1 MCTCLKEDLH
11 CLGAGVLGRLVYGI
25 ITIVAGSTGACIE
38 LSYLQDTI
46 YTTRHSGIYYYKMY
60 THTQGLH
67 YFTHTHTHTRG
78 LGQQLSFER
87 SILLCACKNSKTDTN
102 LFMINCTTDCV

>member
-11 CLGAGVLGRLVYGI
+11 CLGASVLGRLVYGI

-46 YTTRHSGIYYYKMY
+46 YTTRHSGIYYYKSI
-60 THTQGLH
+60 HTYGLLNT
-67 YFTHTHTHTRG
+67 THTHTAR
-78 LGQQLSFER
+78 LGQQLNF
-87 SILLCACKNSKTDTN
+87 SIAYFCAHAKIAKGYKPFHDK
-102 LFMINCTTDCV
+102 LYDCGCV

>member
-60 THTQGLH
+60 THTHTRTTLL
-67 YFTHTHTHTRG
+67 YAHTHR
-78 LGQQLSFER
+78 
-87 SILLCACKNSKTDTN
+87 
-102 LFMINCTTDCV
+102 

>member
-46 YTTRHSGIYYYKMY
+46 YTTRHSGIYYYESIHTY
-60 THTQGLH
+60 THKDYTTLR
-67 YFTHTHTHTRG
+67 TRTHTRG

-102 LFMINCTTDCV
+102 LL